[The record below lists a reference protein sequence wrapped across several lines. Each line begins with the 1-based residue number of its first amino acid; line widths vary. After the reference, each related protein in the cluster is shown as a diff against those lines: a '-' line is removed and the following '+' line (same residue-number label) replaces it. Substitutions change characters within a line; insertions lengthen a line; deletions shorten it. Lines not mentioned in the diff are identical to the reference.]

1 MKTQARL
8 KDLRPGD
15 SLVGF
20 YIIKSKRVRQTRD
33 NNFFIDIDLQD
44 SSGTLNAK
52 LWDDFDKLKDA
63 FERGDVVKI
72 EATVEEYRDQPQ
84 ARIKRVRKVLEGEA
98 VDWSELLPKTSE
110 DIEQMYAEVRQ
121 MIEELKNPHL
131 KELLYFFFDDEELV
145 QKIKSAPAA
154 RNIHHAYLGGLL
166 EHLWHMAKIGR
177 AVVREVYPRLDYD
190 LVMAGILLHD
200 LGKIQ
205 ELEFSPAISYSKLG
219 YLEGH
224 IFLGLKMLDE
234 KLRKLPSFPDELRLQ
249 LEHIILS
256 HHGEKEWGSPVL
268 PATPEAMLIHQID
281 NLDAKLTIVLEAISR
296 DLNQAEDFTN
306 YHQTLE
312 RHLYKRRPDE
322 DGGDEP

>member
-1 MKTQARL
+1 MAQARL
-8 KDLRPGD
+8 KELRPGD
-15 SLVGF
+15 SFVGF
-20 YIIKSKRVRQTRD
+20 YIIKSKRIKQTRD

-44 SSGTLNAK
+44 ASGTLNAK
-52 LWDDFDKLKDA
+52 IWDEFDKLKQA

-84 ARIKRVRKVLEGEA
+84 ARIRRVRKAKEGDA
-98 VDWSELLPKTSE
+98 VDWSELLPSTKE
-110 DIEQMYAEVRQ
+110 DVEQMYAEIMK

-131 KELLYFFFDDEELV
+131 KELLYLFFDDEDLAK
-145 QKIKSAPAA
+145 KIKTAPAA

-166 EHLWHMAKIGR
+166 EHVWHMAKIGR
-177 AVVREVYPRLDYD
+177 TAVREVYPHLDFD
-190 LVMAGILLHD
+190 LVTAGILLHD

-205 ELEFSPAISYSKLG
+205 ELEFAPSISYTKLG

-224 IFLGLKMLDE
+224 LFLGLKMLDE
-234 KLRKLPSFPDELRLQ
+234 KMRRLPSFPDELRLL

-256 HHGEKEWGSPVL
+256 HHGEKEWGAPIL

-281 NLDAKLTIVLEAISR
+281 NLDAKLTIVLEAISE
-296 DLNQAEDFTN
+296 DLNQAEEFTN

-322 DGGDEP
+322 DRGGES